1 MITITIIRMLKTYP
15 IPQAANRHSQE
26 LSLLLAEVVLLRGAL
41 LR

>member
-1 MITITIIRMLKTYP
+1 MIVMITIIKMLKTY
-15 IPQAANRHSQE
+15 PQAANRHSQE